1 MEIIYLDFPFDHGA
15 LSGGDRGKVIA
26 IGYFDGVHLG
36 HRKVIGLAVERAA
49 AAGRL
54 SAVMTFHPHPKE
66 VLGQGGQYATS
77 LTPLDEKLRR
87 FQKLGVDLVY
97 VVRFDRAFAALSPE
111 SFVQDMLFRLR
122 IEEAIVG
129 FDFSFGS
136 RGAGTP
142 ELLARLAAPSLE
154 VHVMG
159 PLELDGGKVSS
170 SRIRAALEQ
179 GDVGQ
184 AERLLGR
191 PYHISGTVVHGEGRG
206 RTIGF
211 PTANVQ
217 PDGAYVL
224 PRLGV
229 YAVTV
234 HAAGAAYPAVMN
246 VGVKPTFH
254 ENGMDPKLE
263 AHLFGYEG
271 DLYGS
276 RVALDFHAFLRPERK
291 FGSVSELV
299 EQIGRDAA
307 TAQELLNKTE

>member
-1 MEIIYLDFPFDHGA
+1 M
-15 LSGGDRGKVIA
+15 IA

-36 HRKVIGLAVERAA
+36 HRNVIGRAVERAA
-49 AAGRL
+49 SAGRL

-66 VLGQGGQYATS
+66 VLGQGEQYVTS
-77 LTPLDEKLRR
+77 LTPAGEKLRR
-87 FQKLGVDLVY
+87 FAELGVDIVY
-97 VVRFDRAFAALSPE
+97 VVRFDMAFAALPPE
-111 SFVQDMLFRLR
+111 SFVHDMLLPLR
-122 IEEAIVG
+122 VEEAVVG

-142 ELLARLAAPSLE
+142 ELLRKLAAPAMK
-154 VHVMG
+154 VQVME

-179 GDVGQ
+179 GDVGR
-184 AERLLGR
+184 AARLLGR
-191 PYHISGTVVHGEGRG
+191 PYRISGTVVHGEGRG

-211 PTANVQ
+211 PTANVE

-229 YAVTV
+229 YAVSV
-234 HAAGAAYPAVMN
+234 EAAGACFPAVMN

-254 ENGMDPKLE
+254 ESGVDPKLE

-276 RVALDFHAFLRPERK
+276 RVALDFRAFLRAERK
-291 FGSVSELV
+291 FGSVAELI
-299 EQIGRDAA
+299 EQIGRDAEA
-307 TAQELLNKTE
+307 ARQLLEKAE